1 MAASETDKPHARRRR
16 KQYADWQPRRD
27 EMGKAIPTRVA
38 ETTAII
44 SITRIV
50 DNHAAALRRAHHFGI
65 DDGVE
70 DIVT

>member
-1 MAASETDKPHARRRR
+1 MHEEGVNS
-16 KQYADWQPRRD
+16 ADWQPRRD
-27 EMGKAIPTRVA
+27 EMGKAIPTRGA

-65 DDGVE
+65 
-70 DIVT
+70 

>member
-1 MAASETDKPHARRRR
+1 
-16 KQYADWQPRRD
+16 
-27 EMGKAIPTRVA
+27 MGKAIPTRVA

-65 DDGVE
+65 WRWRGRYRHLANAPGYITLHSIQKQADYLSGQEV
-70 DIVT
+70 VR